1 MVSKLKMDIRI
12 NLGSAW
18 TFLVLV
24 GLCSARFHQVDISNL
39 VQDTEP
45 ELNHTDMNTYVK
57 TWLTQVYNPAAQL
70 VTQADSETQWDYN
83 VNITDDNQEA
93 TLLVSAQSANF
104 TRVMAT
110 QLKKFDLNASDAT
123 IKRLHKKITELGI
136 AALPDD
142 DIREIN
148 KIIADM
154 TAVFS
159 TAGVCMN
166 EAITDPKACPKADF
180 MPLDPNITNFLRES
194 RDTRKLRY
202 IWKAWRDATG
212 AKMRKNFI
220 RYVAIKN
227 KAAKLNGY
235 ADSGVSWRANYA
247 EPALNYTD
255 TDVLRDLEGLWQQ
268 IRPLYMDLHAYVR
281 RKLMEKY
288 PTENIRKDG
297 PIPGHLLGN
306 MWGQS
311 WEGVLNF
318 TQLFPD
324 KPKIDVTDEMKRQN
338 YTVDR
343 MFRLSEQF
351 QTNIGLKPM
360 PPVFWNASMFERP
373 EGREVVCHASA
384 WDFYRN
390 SEVRIKMCTDINMQD
405 LITIHHEMGHIQY
418 FLQYENQ
425 LMPFREGAN
434 SGFHEAVGDTLALS
448 VSTPRH
454 LASIGLLKDDKSDPE
469 TDLNFMYSTALEKIV
484 FLPFGYIMDRYRYD
498 VFSGKITSD
507 RLNAGWWDYVKKYQ
521 GIAPPVERS
530 EKDFDPGSKYHIAAD
545 VEYMRY
551 FVSFVIQFQL
561 HKALCNASG
570 HTGPLYQ
577 CDINGSKA
585 AGKLLGD
592 MLSLGSSQPWPIA
605 FEAVTG
611 TRKMD
616 AGALLEFFEPLTRHL
631 QAINAKNGDRPGWTI
646 HKDDF

>member
-1 MVSKLKMDIRI
+1 MVGRPKMDISI
-12 NLGSAW
+12 VLWIVW
-18 TFLVLV
+18 TFLILV
-24 GLCSARFHQVDISNL
+24 GESNGLFHKVDISHL
-39 VQDTEP
+39 QQDSEP
-45 ELNHTDMNTYVK
+45 ELNHTDISTYIK
-57 TWLTQVYNPAAQL
+57 TWLTQIYNPTAQL

-93 TLLVSAQSANF
+93 TLLVAAQSANF
-104 TRVMAT
+104 TRVMSA
-110 QLKKFDLNASDAT
+110 QIKKFNVNVSDAT
-123 IKRLHKKITELGI
+123 VKRMQKKITELGM
-136 AALPDD
+136 AALPDK

-154 TAVFS
+154 TAIFS

-166 EAITDPKACPKADF
+166 EKITNIKSCPKTDF
-180 MPLDPNITNFLRES
+180 MPLDPNITNYLRES
-194 RDTRKLRY
+194 RDPHKLRF

-212 AKMRKNFI
+212 AKMRHDYI
-220 RYVAIKN
+220 RYIELKN

-235 ADSGVSWRANYA
+235 ADAGESWRANYA
-247 EPALNYTD
+247 EPTLNYTD
-255 TDVLRDLEGLWQQ
+255 ADVLRDLEALWHQ
-268 IRPLYMDLHAYVR
+268 IRPLYMDIHAYVR
-281 RKLMEKY
+281 RKLIKKY
-288 PTENIRKDG
+288 PTEKIRSDG
-297 PIPGHLLGN
+297 PIPAHLLGN

-311 WEGVLNF
+311 WEGVLEF
-318 TQLFPD
+318 TQLFPN
-324 KPKIDVTDEMKRQN
+324 KPKIDVTEEMKRQN

-351 QTNIGLKPM
+351 QTDIGLKPM

-384 WDFYRN
+384 WDFYRD
-390 SEVRIKMCTDINMQD
+390 SEVRIKMCTDVNMQD

-448 VSTPRH
+448 VSTPKH
-454 LASIGLLKDDKSDPE
+454 LAWIGLLKDHKEDPE
-469 TDLNFMYSTALEKIV
+469 SDLNYMYSTALEKIV

-498 VFSGKITSD
+498 VFSGKIPSSN
-507 RLNAGWWDYVKKYQ
+507 LNGAWWDYVMKYQ
-521 GIAPPVERS
+521 GISPPVKRNEN
-530 EKDFDPGSKYHIAAD
+530 DFDPGAKYHTASD

-551 FVSFVIQFQL
+551 FISFVIQFQF

-577 CDINGSKA
+577 CDINRSKE

-605 FEAVTG
+605 FEAITG
-611 TRKMD
+611 TQKMD
-616 AGALLEFFEPLTRHL
+616 AGALLEFFEPLAQHL
-631 QAINAKNGDRPGWTI
+631 RSINAKNGDLPGWTV
-646 HKDDF
+646 